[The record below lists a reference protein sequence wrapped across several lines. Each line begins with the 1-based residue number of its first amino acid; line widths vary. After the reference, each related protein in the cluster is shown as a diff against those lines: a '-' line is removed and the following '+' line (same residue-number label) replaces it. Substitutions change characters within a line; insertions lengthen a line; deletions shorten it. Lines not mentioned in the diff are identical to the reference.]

1 MYNTVGSIMSR
12 ISPNYQWIIAL
23 ATPLMREISVWA
35 MLKACSKA
43 GGGAVPHKLIG
54 SLYIE
59 AWHAVFLSIILG
71 GIATTESTY
80 CIIAFDF
87 ILNIYHGF
95 IKHENRLLVLINVCH
110 FHHLLL
116 LLLSVAQIM

>member
-1 MYNTVGSIMSR
+1 MSS

-43 GGGAVPHKLIG
+43 GGAAVPHKLIA

-87 ILNIYHGF
+87 ILNIYHGLKIVKKSNAGEHGEF
-95 IKHENRLLVLINVCH
+95 KENSIDIHN
-110 FHHLLL
+110 
-116 LLLSVAQIM
+116 Q